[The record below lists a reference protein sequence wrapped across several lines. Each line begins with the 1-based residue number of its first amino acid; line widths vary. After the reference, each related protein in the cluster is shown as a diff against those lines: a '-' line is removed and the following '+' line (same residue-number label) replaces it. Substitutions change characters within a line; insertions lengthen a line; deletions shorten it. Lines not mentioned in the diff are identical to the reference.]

1 MITNF
6 RNIGKNVLK
15 KSGYYDSQQ
24 EIERKKIFL
33 SHQSLIPY
41 KKNNGPDRAIIL
53 NFNLDKGKFH
63 FELDKELIVTNRDY
77 FFAFKVGASN
87 DQKKFLATNN
97 MESFIEKTF
106 SDSLKYLD
114 EKRKNKDSGP
124 WLEANIPTSYDAFLK
139 SVKDTF
145 YRETILPGDE
155 KKKAGFVL
163 DEKYLVPE
171 QAIIFQ
177 DVKRNMEEKRKDKTK
192 EVELTKIY
200 LDLLAKEC
208 LGVAYKELPS
218 LFLVKF
224 AGRHIMEM
232 EEYREAYLNLVYYDL
247 FERFFTEG
255 TAGNKMCHICR
266 QVKEVT
272 GNIPLTMKF
281 YGATNELFFEN
292 LKNKN
297 AYKSFALCRECMT
310 EVLTGMKHVE
320 NLLKE
325 SIFKIDCFLIPNLDD
340 TTNEFE
346 NTLKS
351 AVNIIR
357 NWNTRY
363 KEHIEYLQ
371 EIMNKSQRKGR
382 GFSFNLMFYSSTQ
395 NDFDI
400 LKYISNLELKPLLQ
414 KMQMFDHFTDKYN
427 LDQIGRSDNYD
438 NSLRLADIRFYLF
451 PSERSHV
458 KADFKVYGK
467 DLLDFLESVLNGNKI
482 GYHDL
487 IHQFIDIYRRRF
499 HREKVDILSPF
510 KMVLF
515 MTIFNQINILKE
527 EKPMNNGHSV
537 SEVAKPDYRDF
548 FITHR
553 QVYEDNYYRQGLF
566 LLGSV
571 ISKIVHAQKGKSAT
585 FMKKVN
591 LAGIPVH
598 RVKNLLGEVKE
609 YASIYSV
616 YEEPGIWG
624 NIMDRLQGIETSGM
638 KGDEIV
644 FYILTGISFE
654 DYLGMKYGQEKKLNQ
669 TAKKEN
675 ENE

>member
-15 KSGYYDSQQ
+15 KGGYYDSRQ
-24 EIERKKIFL
+24 EIEGKKIFL
-33 SHQSLIPY
+33 FHQSLVPL
-41 KKNNGPDRAIIL
+41 KKNKGLDRAIIL
-53 NFNLDKGKFH
+53 NFDLDKREFF
-63 FELDKELIVTNRDY
+63 FELDKELTETNRDY

-124 WLEANIPTSYDAFLK
+124 WLKTNIPTSYDDFLK
-139 SVKDTF
+139 RVKDAF
-145 YRETILPGDE
+145 FREAIQTDEE
-155 KKKAGFVL
+155 KKKTGFIL
-163 DEKYLVPE
+163 DEKYLTSE
-171 QAIIFQ
+171 QASIFM
-177 DVKRNMEEKRKDKTK
+177 DVKRDMEEKRKDKTK
-192 EVELTKIY
+192 ELDPVKIY
-200 LDLLAKEC
+200 MELLAKKYLVGE
-208 LGVAYKELPS
+208 YTKLPS
-218 LFLVKF
+218 FFLVKF
-224 AGRHIMEM
+224 DGCHIMEM

-247 FERFFTEG
+247 FERFFTEE
-255 TAGNKMCHICR
+255 AVGNKMCHICR
-266 QVKEVT
+266 EVKEVT

-292 LKNKN
+292 LKNQN
-297 AYKSFALCRECMT
+297 AYKSFAVCRECMI
-310 EVLTGMKHVE
+310 ELLTGMRHVE

-325 SIFKIDCFLIPNLDD
+325 RIFDIDCFLIPNLDD
-340 TTNEFE
+340 TTIEFE
-346 NTLKS
+346 NTLKA
-351 AVNIIR
+351 AVKIIR

-371 EIMNKSQRKGR
+371 EIMNKSQRKVR
-382 GFSFNLMFYSSTQ
+382 GFSFNLMFYTSVQ

-414 KMQMFDHFTDKYN
+414 KMRMFDDFTDKYN
-427 LDQIGRSDNYD
+427 LDQVGRSDNHD
-438 NSLRLADIRFYLF
+438 NSLRLSDIRFYLF
-451 PSERSHV
+451 PSDRSHV
-458 KADFKVYGK
+458 KADFKIYGK
-467 DLLDFLESVLNGNKI
+467 DLLDFLESFLNENKI

-487 IHQFIDIYRRRF
+487 IHRFTDIYRRRF
-499 HREKVDILSPF
+499 NREKVDILSPF

-515 MTIFNQINILKE
+515 MTILNQINILKE
-527 EKPMNNGHSV
+527 EKPMNKGHSV
-537 SEVAKPDYRDF
+537 SEVAKQDYRDF
-548 FITHR
+548 FVTHQ
-553 QVYEDNYYRQGLF
+553 QVYEENHYRQGLF
-566 LLGSV
+566 LLGTV
-571 ISKIVHAQKGKSAT
+571 ISKIVYQQKGKKAT
-585 FMKKVN
+585 FMKKIN
-591 LAGIPVH
+591 LAGIPAH
-598 RVKNLLGEVKE
+598 RVKNLLGEAKE

-654 DYLGMKYGQEKKLNQ
+654 DYLGMRAGREKKLNQ
-669 TAKKEN
+669 AAQKEKEN
-675 ENE
+675 E